1 MYSLKNFSL
10 SFLLFYLFQVLHEE
24 VLTAEREWCAALKS
38 TVQQIAKK
46 ENLELLTYLSNTI
59 TSEFGFQKYYLLFSP
74 LAGSCWSK
82 QSNTAEAAAFQ
93 FEASKFWS
101 FQLCDVLVSWKSFL
115 SATQKFHLLKGEVWD
130 VKGGL
135 TSHICAKPQK
145 LATRSANLCLN
156 SFGLVQQSF
165 FTVPSQWLSPGRF
178 PSPFS
183 TPLPWISHMQFR
195 SIGEAVSGL
204 SLQTVLDYQ
213 MTKGLNS
220 QIACNLETSFSTE
233 VKACSFPLKKKKVT
247 VIKSVSGFV
256 KKNIIAILY

>member
-1 MYSLKNFSL
+1 MFSEE
-10 SFLLFYLFQVLHEE
+10 FQPVFFVVLPFPSGSSHWW
-24 VLTAEREWCAALKS
+24 EREWCAVLKS
-38 TVQQIAKK
+38 AAEQIAKK
-46 ENLELLTYLSNTI
+46 KNLELLTYVSNTI

-101 FQLCDVLVSWKSFL
+101 FQLCGVLVSWKWFL

-135 TSHICAKPQK
+135 GSHICAKPSK

-156 SFGLVQQSF
+156 SFGLAQQSF

-195 SIGEAVSGL
+195 SIREAVSGL
-204 SLQTVLDYQ
+204 CLKIVLISKRQKD
-213 MTKGLNS
+213 L
-220 QIACNLETSFSTE
+220 IHR
-233 VKACSFPLKKKKVT
+233 
-247 VIKSVSGFV
+247 
-256 KKNIIAILY
+256 